1 MQIKIEEAKK
11 EEIGSV
17 LSLMMELSDYHK
29 KIDPKYYKSGKERK
43 ERDKKRLIEYFSK
56 KRKNRK
62 ILVAKVKNKIVGFL
76 IGGVEKSPS
85 YCKEKKIG
93 VIYRAYV
100 KENFRRR
107 GIGKLLV
114 EELLKWFR
122 KRKIKFVEVEVDSRN
137 KIGTEAYKKY
147 GFFEFHKRMR
157 LDL

>member
-1 MQIKIEEAKK
+1 MEIKIEEAKK
-11 EEIGSV
+11 EEMDSV
-17 LSLMMELSDYHK
+17 FSLMVQLSDYHK
-29 KIDPKYYKSGKERK
+29 KIDPKYYKSGRER
-43 ERDKKRLIEYFSK
+43 EESDKKRLIEYFSK

-62 ILVAKVKNKIVGFL
+62 ILVAKVKNKIVGLL
-76 IGGVEKSPS
+76 IGGIEKSPP
-85 YCKEKKIG
+85 YCKENKIG

-137 KIGTEAYKKY
+137 KIGIEAYKKY